1 MKIVAV
7 EPIGISCD
15 KALEIKSLFA
25 VSGHDFVFYPD
36 RKEDVDTLVERM
48 QDADIVIISNIGLN
62 AEILSQ
68 CSNLKMISVAFT
80 GLDHIDLDYCK
91 KNNIHIYNA
100 SGYATIAVCE
110 LTIGLILDVYR
121 HITVLDLQTRKEGTR
136 NNFLGKQIFGKTAG
150 IVGTGAI
157 GTQVAITLKQM
168 GANVI
173 AWSRSKNEKITAN
186 NIPYCTL
193 DELFRLS
200 DIITLHL
207 PLTTDTYHLVDKQ
220 KLSLC
225 KNGAILIN
233 TARGNIVDTQ
243 ALAEALNAGRL
254 GGAGIDVFEK
264 EPPISKNHPLFSA
277 QNAVVVP
284 HIGYATEEAF
294 QTRIDIVLN
303 NIFRWLESL

>member
-7 EPIGISCD
+7 EPIGISKD
-15 KALEIKSLFA
+15 RALEIKSQFSVLK
-25 VSGHDFVFYPD
+25 HDFIFYST
-36 RKEDVDTLVERM
+36 RKEDAASLVERM
-48 QDADIVIISNIGLN
+48 READIVIISNIALN

-68 CSNLKMISVAFT
+68 CPNLKMISVAFT

-91 KNNIHIYNA
+91 NNNIHISNA
-100 SGYATIAVCE
+100 CGYATIAVCE

-121 HITVLDLQTRKEGTR
+121 HLTVLDAETRKEGTR
-136 NNFLGKQIFGKTAG
+136 NNFLGRQIFGKTVG

-157 GTQVAITLKQM
+157 GTQVALTLKQM

-173 AWSRSKNEKITAN
+173 AWSRSKNEKITSN
-186 NIPYCTL
+186 NIPYLTI
-193 DELFRLS
+193 DELFKQS
-200 DIITLHL
+200 DIISLHL

-225 KNGAILIN
+225 KKDAILIN
-233 TARGNIVDTQ
+233 TARGNIVDMD
-243 ALAEALNAGRL
+243 ALAEALNTGKL

-264 EPPISKNHPLFSA
+264 EPPISKNHVLFST
-277 QNAVVVP
+277 QNTVVVP

-294 QTRIDIVLN
+294 EARINIVLN
-303 NIFRWLESL
+303 NIFQWLEL